1 MDPAEAQRALSGQEN
16 LLGQYEQVL
25 QILSHNVAAFLQLL
39 LELRQHISHASF
51 FLRLHLGPL
60 QLRLCQGI
68 PMHARA
74 VLMGTSTSAAAYN
87 AVLSFPSDAAK
98 INYIIGLLQRS
109 APVWAQA
116 SSLSEQLSTL
126 TLDELVKCFKR
137 IVNRPNHAGCA
148 SDWLFTICQG
158 A

>member
-1 MDPAEAQRALSGQEN
+1 MDPVEAQRALSGQEN

-25 QILSHNVAAFLQLL
+25 QILSHNVAAFQQLL
-39 LELRQHISHASF
+39 QELRHHKSHALF

-60 QLRLCQGI
+60 QPRLCQGI

-87 AVLSFPSDAAK
+87 AVLSFPNDAAK

-109 APVWAQA
+109 AQVWAQ
-116 SSLSEQLSTL
+116 EP
-126 TLDELVKCFKR
+126 V
-137 IVNRPNHAGCA
+137 
-148 SDWLFTICQG
+148 
-158 A
+158 